1 MIINIFKL
9 LYINNGYTT
18 YRIKRKLDSI
28 FNLVVLF
35 DAYNKNIN
43 NLIINIAKLV
53 INLNVIDI
61 LMIIAIMKLKNY

>member
-9 LYINNGYTT
+9 LYINNDYTT

-43 NLIINIAKLV
+43 NLIINIGKACDKFKC
-53 INLNVIDI
+53 NRYPNV
-61 LMIIAIMKLKNY
+61 